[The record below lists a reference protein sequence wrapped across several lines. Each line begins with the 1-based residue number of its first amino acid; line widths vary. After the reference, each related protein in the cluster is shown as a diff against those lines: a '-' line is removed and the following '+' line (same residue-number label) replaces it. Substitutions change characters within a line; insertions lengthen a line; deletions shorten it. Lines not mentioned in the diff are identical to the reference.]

1 MITVSPF
8 TKSYHARTVL
18 NFPAFSFEPSHIY
31 AVIGSNGSGKSTFA
45 RVLAG
50 IEKADSAT
58 RPLSSSVNIGYLPQK
73 PYAFHMILRK
83 NILLNKE
90 KNSSGNETRAEELIR
105 AFELTALA
113 EKNGSSLS
121 GGETA
126 RMALARLMMKE
137 YSLLILDEPTA
148 AIDSLLI
155 LDEPT
160 AAIDM
165 NNTLRAEQVIREY
178 THRTKASVL
187 LITHSL
193 KQALRLSDTVLYLE
207 NGNLIEQGGTAAVLN
222 EPSTVELR
230 RFLDFYS
237 LD

>member
-8 TKSYHARTVL
+8 TKSYHGRTVL

-73 PYAFHMILRK
+73 PYAFHMTLRK

-148 AIDSLLI
+148 AID
-155 LDEPT
+155 
-160 AAIDM
+160 M

-178 THRTKASVL
+178 THRTKAAVL

>member
-73 PYAFHMILRK
+73 PYAFHMTLRK

-148 AIDSLLI
+148 AID
-155 LDEPT
+155 
-160 AAIDM
+160 M

-178 THRTKASVL
+178 THRTKAAVL

-207 NGNLIEQGGTAAVLN
+207 NGNLIEQGGTASVLN

>member
-50 IEKADSAT
+50 IEKVDSAT

-73 PYAFHMILRK
+73 PYAFHMTLRK

-148 AIDSLLI
+148 AID
-155 LDEPT
+155 
-160 AAIDM
+160 M

-207 NGNLIEQGGTAAVLN
+207 NGNLIEQGGTASVLN

>member
-8 TKSYHARTVL
+8 TKSYHGRTVL

-73 PYAFHMILRK
+73 PYAFHMTLRK
-83 NILLNKE
+83 NILLNKK

-137 YSLLILDEPTA
+137 Y
-148 AIDSLLI
+148 SLLI

-207 NGNLIEQGGTAAVLN
+207 NGNLIEQGGTASVLN

>member
-8 TKSYHARTVL
+8 TKSYHGRTVL
-18 NFPAFSFEPSHIY
+18 TFPDFSFEPSHIY
-31 AVIGSNGSGKSTFA
+31 AVIGSNGSGKSTLA

-50 IEKADSAT
+50 AEKADSAPM
-58 RPLSSSVNIGYLPQK
+58 PLPSSVNIGYLPQK
-73 PYAFHMILRK
+73 PYAFHMTLRR

-90 KNSSGNETRAEELIR
+90 KNSSDSKARAEELIH
-105 AFELTALA
+105 AFGLTALA

-148 AIDSLLI
+148 AID
-155 LDEPT
+155 
-160 AAIDM
+160 M

-178 THRTKASVL
+178 TDRTQASVL

-207 NGNLIEQGGTAAVLN
+207 NGELIEQGVTASVLN
-222 EPSTVELR
+222 EPSTMELR

>member
-8 TKSYHARTVL
+8 TKSYHGRTVL
-18 NFPAFSFEPSHIY
+18 TFPNFSFEPSRIY
-31 AVIGSNGSGKSTFA
+31 AVIGSNGSGKSTLA

-50 IEKADSAT
+50 AEKADSAPM
-58 RPLSSSVNIGYLPQK
+58 PLPSSVNIGYLPQK
-73 PYAFHMILRK
+73 PYAFHMTLRR

-90 KNSSGNETRAEELIR
+90 KNSSDSKARAEELIH
-105 AFELTALA
+105 AFGLTALA

-148 AIDSLLI
+148 AID
-155 LDEPT
+155 
-160 AAIDM
+160 M
-165 NNTLRAEQVIREY
+165 NNTLRAEQAIREY
-178 THRTKASVL
+178 TDRTKASVL

-207 NGNLIEQGGTAAVLN
+207 NGELIEQGVTASVLN
-222 EPSTVELR
+222 EPSTMELR

>member
-50 IEKADSAT
+50 IEKADSDT

-73 PYAFHMILRK
+73 PYAFHMTLRK

-90 KNSSGNETRAEELIR
+90 KKSSGNETRAEELIR

-148 AIDSLLI
+148 AID
-155 LDEPT
+155 
-160 AAIDM
+160 M

-178 THRTKASVL
+178 THRTKAAVL

-207 NGNLIEQGGTAAVLN
+207 NGNLIEQGGTASVLN

>member
-8 TKSYHARTVL
+8 TKSYHGRTVL

-73 PYAFHMILRK
+73 PYAFHMTLRK

-90 KNSSGNETRAEELIR
+90 KNSSDSEARAEELIR

-148 AIDSLLI
+148 AID
-155 LDEPT
+155 
-160 AAIDM
+160 M

-178 THRTKASVL
+178 THRTKAAVL

-222 EPSTVELR
+222 EPSTMELR

>member
-73 PYAFHMILRK
+73 PYAFHMTLRK

-90 KNSSGNETRAEELIR
+90 KKSSGNETRAEELIR

-148 AIDSLLI
+148 AID
-155 LDEPT
+155 
-160 AAIDM
+160 M

-178 THRTKASVL
+178 THRTKAAVL

-207 NGNLIEQGGTAAVLN
+207 NGNLIEQGGTASVLN

>member
-8 TKSYHARTVL
+8 TKSYHGRTVL

-73 PYAFHMILRK
+73 PYAFHMTLRK

-90 KNSSGNETRAEELIR
+90 KNSSDNEARAEELIR
-105 AFELTALA
+105 TFELTALA

-148 AIDSLLI
+148 AID
-155 LDEPT
+155 
-160 AAIDM
+160 M

-178 THRTKASVL
+178 THRTKAAVL

-207 NGNLIEQGGTAAVLN
+207 NGNLIEQGGTASILN
-222 EPSTVELR
+222 EPSTMELR

>member
-8 TKSYHARTVL
+8 TKSYHGRTVL

-73 PYAFHMILRK
+73 PYAFHMTLRK

-90 KNSSGNETRAEELIR
+90 KNCSDNEARAEELIR
-105 AFELTALA
+105 SFELTALA

-126 RMALARLMMKE
+126 RMSLARLMMKE
-137 YSLLILDEPTA
+137 Y
-148 AIDSLLI
+148 SLLI

-222 EPSTVELR
+222 EPSTMELR

>member
-73 PYAFHMILRK
+73 PYAFHMTLRK

-148 AIDSLLI
+148 AID
-155 LDEPT
+155 
-160 AAIDM
+160 M

-207 NGNLIEQGGTAAVLN
+207 NGNLIERGGTAAVLN

>member
-73 PYAFHMILRK
+73 PYAFHMTLRK
-83 NILLNKE
+83 NILLNKK

-137 YSLLILDEPTA
+137 Y
-148 AIDSLLI
+148 SLLI

-207 NGNLIEQGGTAAVLN
+207 NGNLIEQGGTASVLN
-222 EPSTVELR
+222 EPSTMELR

>member
-73 PYAFHMILRK
+73 PYAFHMTLRK

-148 AIDSLLI
+148 AID
-155 LDEPT
+155 
-160 AAIDM
+160 M

-207 NGNLIEQGGTAAVLN
+207 NGNLIEQGGTASVLN
-222 EPSTVELR
+222 EPSTMELR

>member
-8 TKSYHARTVL
+8 TKSYHGRTVL

-50 IEKADSAT
+50 IEKVDSAT

-148 AIDSLLI
+148 AID
-155 LDEPT
+155 
-160 AAIDM
+160 M

-207 NGNLIEQGGTAAVLN
+207 NGNLIEQGGTASVLN

>member
-8 TKSYHARTVL
+8 TKSYHGRTVL

-73 PYAFHMILRK
+73 PYAFHMTLRK

-148 AIDSLLI
+148 AID
-155 LDEPT
+155 
-160 AAIDM
+160 M
-165 NNTLRAEQVIREY
+165 NSTLRAEQVIREY

-187 LITHSL
+187 LITHCL

>member
-148 AIDSLLI
+148 AID
-155 LDEPT
+155 
-160 AAIDM
+160 M

>member
-8 TKSYHARTVL
+8 TKSYHGRTVL

-50 IEKADSAT
+50 IEKVDSAT

-73 PYAFHMILRK
+73 PYAFHMTLCK

-137 YSLLILDEPTA
+137 Y
-148 AIDSLLI
+148 SLLI

>member
-8 TKSYHARTVL
+8 TKSYHGRTVL

-50 IEKADSAT
+50 IEKVDSAT

-73 PYAFHMILRK
+73 PYAFHMTLRK

-148 AIDSLLI
+148 AID
-155 LDEPT
+155 
-160 AAIDM
+160 M

-207 NGNLIEQGGTAAVLN
+207 NGNLIEQGGTASVLN

>member
-8 TKSYHARTVL
+8 TKSYHGRTVL

-50 IEKADSAT
+50 IEKVDSAT

-73 PYAFHMILRK
+73 PYAFHMTLRK

-137 YSLLILDEPTA
+137 Y
-148 AIDSLLI
+148 SLLI

>member
-8 TKSYHARTVL
+8 TKSYHGRTVL

-73 PYAFHMILRK
+73 PYAFHMTLRK

-90 KNSSGNETRAEELIR
+90 KKSSGNETRAEELIR

-137 YSLLILDEPTA
+137 Y
-148 AIDSLLI
+148 SLLI

>member
-8 TKSYHARTVL
+8 TKSYHGRTVL

-73 PYAFHMILRK
+73 PYAFHMTLRK

-90 KNSSGNETRAEELIR
+90 KNCSDNEARAEELIR

-126 RMALARLMMKE
+126 RMSLARLMMKE
-137 YSLLILDEPTA
+137 Y
-148 AIDSLLI
+148 SLLI

-178 THRTKASVL
+178 THRTKAPVL

-207 NGNLIEQGGTAAVLN
+207 NGNLIEQGDTVSILN

>member
-73 PYAFHMILRK
+73 PYAFHMTLRK

-90 KNSSGNETRAEELIR
+90 KNSSGNENRAEELIR

-137 YSLLILDEPTA
+137 Y
-148 AIDSLLI
+148 SLLI

-207 NGNLIEQGGTAAVLN
+207 NGNLIEQGDTASVLN
-222 EPSTVELR
+222 EPSTMELR

>member
-73 PYAFHMILRK
+73 PYAFHMTLRK

-90 KNSSGNETRAEELIR
+90 KNSSGNENRAEELIR

-137 YSLLILDEPTA
+137 Y
-148 AIDSLLI
+148 SLLI

>member
-73 PYAFHMILRK
+73 PYAFHMTLRK

-137 YSLLILDEPTA
+137 Y
-148 AIDSLLI
+148 SLLI

>member
-8 TKSYHARTVL
+8 TKSYHGRTVL

-73 PYAFHMILRK
+73 PYAFHMTLRK

-90 KNSSGNETRAEELIR
+90 KKSSGNETRAEELIR

-148 AIDSLLI
+148 AID
-155 LDEPT
+155 
-160 AAIDM
+160 M

-178 THRTKASVL
+178 THRTKAAVL

-207 NGNLIEQGGTAAVLN
+207 NGNLIEQGGTASVLN

>member
-73 PYAFHMILRK
+73 PYAFHMTLRK

-90 KNSSGNETRAEELIR
+90 KNSSGNETRVEELIR

-137 YSLLILDEPTA
+137 Y
-148 AIDSLLI
+148 SLLI

-207 NGNLIEQGGTAAVLN
+207 NGNLIEQGGTASVLN
-222 EPSTVELR
+222 EPSTMELR

>member
-73 PYAFHMILRK
+73 PYAFHMTLRK

-90 KNSSGNETRAEELIR
+90 KKSSGNETRAEELIR

-137 YSLLILDEPTA
+137 Y
-148 AIDSLLI
+148 SLLI

-207 NGNLIEQGGTAAVLN
+207 NGNLIEQGGTASVLN

>member
-1 MITVSPF
+1 MT
-8 TKSYHARTVL
+8 
-18 NFPAFSFEPSHIY
+18 
-31 AVIGSNGSGKSTFA
+31 
-45 RVLAG
+45 
-50 IEKADSAT
+50 
-58 RPLSSSVNIGYLPQK
+58 
-73 PYAFHMILRK
+73 LRK

-90 KNSSGNETRAEELIR
+90 KNSSDNESRAEELIR

-113 EKNGSSLS
+113 AKNGSSLS

-126 RMALARLMMKE
+126 RMALARLMMKD
-137 YSLLILDEPTA
+137 Y
-148 AIDSLLI
+148 SLLI

-178 THRTKASVL
+178 THRTQAAVL
-187 LITHSL
+187 LITHRL
-193 KQALRLSDTVLYLE
+193 TQAQRLSDTDLYLE
-207 NGNLIEQGGTAAVLN
+207 NGNLIEQGDTAAVLN

-237 LD
+237 LDLKIPLSVFIISRTGGFLYNGSVSHSPFNKSANKS

>member
-73 PYAFHMILRK
+73 PYAFHMTLRK

-148 AIDSLLI
+148 AID
-155 LDEPT
+155 
-160 AAIDM
+160 M

-207 NGNLIEQGGTAAVLN
+207 NGNLIEQGGTASVLN

>member
-148 AIDSLLI
+148 AID
-155 LDEPT
+155 
-160 AAIDM
+160 M

-207 NGNLIEQGGTAAVLN
+207 NGNLIEQGGTASVLN

>member
-8 TKSYHARTVL
+8 TKSYHGRTVL

-58 RPLSSSVNIGYLPQK
+58 IPLSSSVNIGYLPQK
-73 PYAFHMILRK
+73 PYAFHMTLRK

-90 KNSSGNETRAEELIR
+90 KNSSDNEARAEELIR

-137 YSLLILDEPTA
+137 Y
-148 AIDSLLI
+148 SLLI

-207 NGNLIEQGGTAAVLN
+207 NGNLIEQGDTVSILN

>member
-8 TKSYHARTVL
+8 TKSYHGRTVL

-73 PYAFHMILRK
+73 PYAFHMTLRK

-137 YSLLILDEPTA
+137 Y
-148 AIDSLLI
+148 SLLI

>member
-73 PYAFHMILRK
+73 PYAFHMTLRK

-148 AIDSLLI
+148 AID
-155 LDEPT
+155 
-160 AAIDM
+160 M

-178 THRTKASVL
+178 THRTKAAVL

>member
-8 TKSYHARTVL
+8 TKSYHGRTVL
-18 NFPAFSFEPSHIY
+18 NFPAFSFKPSHIY

-45 RVLAG
+45 KVLAG

-73 PYAFHMILRK
+73 PYAFHMTLRK

-90 KNSSGNETRAEELIR
+90 KNSSDNESRAEELIR

-113 EKNGSSLS
+113 EKNGSRLS

-126 RMALARLMMKE
+126 RMSLARLMMKE
-137 YSLLILDEPTA
+137 Y
-148 AIDSLLI
+148 SLLI

-178 THRTKASVL
+178 THRTKAAVL

>member
-8 TKSYHARTVL
+8 TKSYHGRTVL

-148 AIDSLLI
+148 AID
-155 LDEPT
+155 
-160 AAIDM
+160 M

-207 NGNLIEQGGTAAVLN
+207 NGNLIEQGGTASVLN

>member
-8 TKSYHARTVL
+8 IKSYHGRTVL

-73 PYAFHMILRK
+73 PYAFHMTLRK

-148 AIDSLLI
+148 AID
-155 LDEPT
+155 
-160 AAIDM
+160 M

-178 THRTKASVL
+178 THRTKAAVL

-207 NGNLIEQGGTAAVLN
+207 NGNLIEQGGTASVLN

>member
-73 PYAFHMILRK
+73 PYAFHMTLRK
-83 NILLNKE
+83 NILLNKK

-137 YSLLILDEPTA
+137 Y
-148 AIDSLLI
+148 SLLI